1 MIAVAEAVAKMQT
14 LSDERAARVVSMI
27 EDLAELEARENAED
41 LAAAQAAL
49 ARIAA
54 GEQPVPWVTVKTELD
69 ARIAELEAEEAANAL
84 PSHV

>member
-1 MIAVAEAVAKMQT
+1 MIVVSDAVAKIQT
-14 LSDERAARVVSMI
+14 LSEERAARVVSLI

-54 GEQPVPWVTVKTELD
+54 GEVPVPWWPAPQKL
-69 ARIAELEAEEAANAL
+69 IQAL
-84 PSHV
+84 

>member
-1 MIAVAEAVAKMQT
+1 MIAVADAVAKMQT
-14 LSDERAARVVSMI
+14 LSEERAARVVSMI

-54 GEQPVPWVTVKTELD
+54 GEQPVPWETVKAELD
-69 ARIAELEAEEAANAL
+69 ARIAELEAVEPADAL
-84 PSHV
+84 PNHV